1 MCSKMS
7 KFVENAEKT
16 AKFCEISVKF
26 PELLQLFIHAD
37 WIIQSSPKFSVSF
50 DARDVIALRR

>member
-16 AKFCEISVKF
+16 AKFCENSVNI

-37 WIIQSSPKFSVSF
+37 WIIQSSPYLQGWEFGYRA
-50 DARDVIALRR
+50 DILQR